1 MAMRRIIFVLTVA
14 LIMAAMLAWAA
25 PAFAELGGSG
35 KGSGPG
41 LSDGSGPGT
50 GKSGLGPGPSDGS
63 GRHKPTQIDS
73 FIGRGVKASASF
85 VTLQAS

>member
-1 MAMRRIIFVLTVA
+1 MRRIIFVLTVA

-25 PAFAELGGSG
+25 PAFAGLGGGSA

-63 GRHKPTQIDS
+63 GR
-73 FIGRGVKASASF
+73 
-85 VTLQAS
+85 L